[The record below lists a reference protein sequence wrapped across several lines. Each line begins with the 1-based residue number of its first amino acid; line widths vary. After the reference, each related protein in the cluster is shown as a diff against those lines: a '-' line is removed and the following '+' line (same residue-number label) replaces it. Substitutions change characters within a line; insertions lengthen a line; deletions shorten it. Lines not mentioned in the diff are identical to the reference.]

1 MHSTCPLPIVTR
13 NNGTPPSARLWLGA
27 LLLSLLWCGLALAT
41 DTPPIPLAEL
51 GQRADA
57 QQAAPAPVLDADRA
71 TLAAPLQALRGE
83 IDPVGLRVESTSVS
97 EGGGRFRLTPTNLS
111 KGAAAVPLAAGVVSV
126 RDRAVILDRGP
137 LTEVLTASGDGLRQD
152 FVVARPP
159 AGDAPLTLTL
169 ALEGATAQDAD
180 AGVSLT
186 LPDGRALVY
195 HRLHITDAAGQV
207 LDGTLAAADAQT
219 LTITVADAAARY
231 PLTIDPTISDADWV
245 VWNPGLPGADDLVWA
260 TAYDT
265 TNNRLFVGGDFL
277 KIGTVF
283 ANRIAQWNGSSWSAL
298 GTGSDASVRALAMS
312 GTNLYVGGNFTN
324 AGGISASRIAK
335 WDGSV
340 WSALGSGLGAA
351 VYALAVS
358 GTDLF
363 VGGTF
368 TTAGGSTANRIAK

>member
-1 MHSTCPLPIVTR
+1 MPSTHWRPIVTPNSQYR
-13 NNGTPPSARLWLGA
+13 LLAWRGLASPHLTAWQRIMQLAAPSRLWPGA
-27 LLLSLLWCGLALAT
+27 LLLSLLMWCSLALAV
-41 DTPPIPLAEL
+41 DAPSIPLAEL

-57 QQAAPAPVLDADRA
+57 QQAAPAPVLDAGRA
-71 TLAAPLQALRGE
+71 TLTAPLQALRGE
-83 IDPVGLRVESTSVS
+83 IGPVGLTVESTSVS
-97 EGGGRFRLTPTNLS
+97 EGGGRFRLTPTTLS

-180 AGVSLT
+180 AGVNLT
-186 LPDGRALVY
+186 LQDGRALVY

-260 TAYDT
+260 TAT
-265 TNNRLFVGGDFL
+265 TPPTTDSLWAA
-277 KIGTVF
+277 T
-283 ANRIAQWNGSSWSAL
+283 SS
-298 GTGSDASVRALAMS
+298 R
-312 GTNLYVGGNFTN
+312 
-324 AGGISASRIAK
+324 
-335 WDGSV
+335 
-340 WSALGSGLGAA
+340 
-351 VYALAVS
+351 
-358 GTDLF
+358 
-363 VGGTF
+363 
-368 TTAGGSTANRIAK
+368 